1 MANLRERKKEQT
13 RVKIQNASF
22 KIFENL
28 GYEKATMGIIA
39 TEAEIG
45 LGTLYNY
52 FPSKTALFFSI
63 LEGNIE
69 SSLSE
74 LEKIINSDMTL
85 LEALRAF
92 FDVYM
97 ISFSTYGKNIWRD
110 LFREIIFRDPMG
122 YEKIKEIDQNF
133 IIQLNKLLYLRTIE
147 FGASKAEKI
156 STASQALYSLL
167 GFHILC
173 FVTDS
178 TVSLPKII
186 ESLMEQTSFIMEG
199 WISLENNR
207 G

>member
-13 RVKIQNASF
+13 RIKIQNASL
-22 KIFENL
+22 KIFEDL

-39 TEAEIG
+39 SEAEIG

-63 LEGNIE
+63 IERNIE
-69 SSLSE
+69 SSLTE
-74 LEKIINSDMTL
+74 LEKITDSEMTIP
-85 LEALRAF
+85 ESLRAF

-97 ISFSTYGKNIWRD
+97 KSFSTYGRNIWRD

-133 IIQLNKLLYLRTIE
+133 IAQLDMLLYARTIE
-147 FGASKAEKI
+147 FGPNKADKI
-156 STASQALYSLL
+156 STAAQAIYSLL

-178 TVSLPKII
+178 EVSLPQII
-186 ESLMEQTSFIMEG
+186 DSLMEQTSFIMEG
-199 WISLENNR
+199 LVSLEKNHR
-207 G
+207 

>member
-1 MANLRERKKEQT
+1 MASLRERKKEQT
-13 RVKIQNASF
+13 RIKIQHASLKF
-22 KIFENL
+22 FEEL
-28 GYEKATMGIIA
+28 GYEKTTMGIIA

-74 LEKIINSDMTL
+74 LEKIISSEMTL
-85 LEALRAF
+85 LESLRAF

-97 ISFSTYGKNIWRD
+97 KSFSTYGKNIWRD

-133 IIQLNKLLYLRTIE
+133 ISQLIKLLDLRTIE
-147 FGASKAEKI
+147 FGINKAEKI
-156 STASQALYSLL
+156 STAAQAIYSLL

-178 TVSLPKII
+178 EVSLPQII
-186 ESLMEQTSFIMEG
+186 DSLMEQTSFMMEG
-199 WISLENNR
+199 LIALENSH
-207 G
+207 

>member
-13 RVKIQNASF
+13 RIKIQNAS
-22 KIFENL
+22 ITLFEKL
-28 GYEKATMGIIA
+28 GYEKATMGLIA
-39 TEAEIG
+39 SDAEIG

-63 LEGNIE
+63 IERNIE

-74 LEKIINSDMTL
+74 LEKIIDSEMTL
-85 LEALRAF
+85 QESLRAF

-97 ISFSTYGKNIWRD
+97 KSFSTYGRNIWRD

-133 IIQLNKLLYLRTIE
+133 ITQLNRLLFARTIE
-147 FGASKAEKI
+147 FGANKEEKI
-156 STASQALYSLL
+156 LIASQAMYSLL

-173 FVTDS
+173 YVTDS
-178 TVSLPKII
+178 AVSLSQIMD
-186 ESLMEQTSFIMEG
+186 SLTEQASFIMEG
-199 WISLENNR
+199 LISLEKSHQ
-207 G
+207 